1 MISCMSWCERTH
13 THGIK
18 QLPFGALGHGA
29 LGDGALG
36 DGALEDVHAGIS
48 ACLLFYDTDSFQR
61 SCLAGKVSAQR
72 SVTMLS
78 YMQMS

>member
-13 THGIK
+13 KHGIK
-18 QLPFGALGHGA
+18 QLPF
-29 LGDGALG
+29 GALG

-48 ACLLFYDTDSFQR
+48 ACLLVYDTDSFQR